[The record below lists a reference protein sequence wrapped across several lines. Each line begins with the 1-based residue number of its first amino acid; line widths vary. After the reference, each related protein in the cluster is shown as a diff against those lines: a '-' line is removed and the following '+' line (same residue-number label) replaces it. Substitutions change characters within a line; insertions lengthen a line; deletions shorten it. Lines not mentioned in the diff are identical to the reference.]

1 MRTWLLLLLIV
12 LLAASVGCTSSGE
25 GEPAGESAPAG
36 DGVVRLVF
44 FWSDT

>member
-1 MRTWLLLLLIV
+1 MRRWMAILLVV
-12 LLAASVGCTSSGE
+12 LLGVAAGCASS
-25 GEPAGESAPAG
+25 PATAA

>member
-1 MRTWLLLLLIV
+1 MKSWMAIV
-12 LLAASVGCTSSGE
+12 LVVLLSLAGGYSNS
-25 GEPAGESAPAG
+25 PAAAA